1 MTRKLCLLLAL
12 ALVLPLAAAAA
23 PAQDK
28 QKLNEDL
35 WEAVRHGDAAT
46 VKALLDK
53 GADVN
58 ARGRY
63 QMTPLFKAAER
74 GSAEIVRLL
83 LERGADV
90 TIKDTFYGA
99 TPLTWA
105 LDKSHVEVV
114 RALIEKG
121 VPGVEDVLAQGAAAG
136 NVELVKIALAK
147 GGLGAEALTNA
158 YGVAAREKHAEIV
171 EVLKAAGAQP
181 PRPANFEVDAETLKS
196 YVGAYH
202 PERGSDL
209 SVAVDKDGKLNLVV
223 PGETLVLGAYDKVSF
238 RPLAYEGMTL
248 TFVVEDGKV
257 TGFNFKRGANTMLF
271 KRVEG
276 K

>member
-1 MTRKLCLLLAL
+1 MTRKLCLLLTL
-12 ALVLPLAAAAA
+12 ALILPLVAV
-23 PAQDK
+23 AQDK
-28 QKLNEDL
+28 QKLNDDL
-35 WEAVRHGDAAT
+35 WEAVRRGDAPA
-46 VKALLDK
+46 VKSLLDR

-74 GSAEIVRLL
+74 GNAEIVRLL

-90 TIKDTFYGA
+90 NVKDTFYNA

-121 VPGVEDVLAQGAAAG
+121 VPGVEDVLAQGAGAG

-147 GGLGAEALTNA
+147 GGLSAEALTNA
-158 YGVAAREKHAEIV
+158 YGVAAREKQTEIV
-171 EVLKAAGAQP
+171 ELLKAAGAQP

-196 YVGAYH
+196 YVGNYH
-202 PERGSDL
+202 PERGSDIG
-209 SVAVDKDGKLNLVV
+209 VAVDKDGKLTIVV
-223 PGETLVLGAYDKVSF
+223 PGDTFVLGAFDKVTF
-238 RPLAYEGMTL
+238 RPLAFEGVTI
-248 TFVVEDGKV
+248 TFNVEGGKV
-257 TGFNFKRGANTMLF
+257 TGFNFKQGANTTLF

>member
-1 MTRKLCLLLAL
+1 MTRQVCLLLAL
-12 ALVLPLAAAAA
+12 ALALPLAAV
-23 PAQDK
+23 AQDK
-28 QKLNEDL
+28 TKLNEDL
-35 WEAVRHGDAAT
+35 WDAVRRGDAPA
-46 VKALLDK
+46 VKSLLDR

-74 GSAEIVRLL
+74 GDAGIVRLL

-121 VPGVEDVLAQGAAAG
+121 VPGVEDVLAQGAGAG
-136 NVELVKIALAK
+136 NAELVKIALAK
-147 GGLGAEALTNA
+147 GGLSADALSGALGAATRGKYTE
-158 YGVAAREKHAEIV
+158 VADL
-171 EVLKAAGAQP
+171 LKAAGALP
-181 PRPANFEVDAETLKS
+181 PPEANFEVDAETLKT
-196 YVGAYH
+196 YVGTYH
-202 PERGSDL
+202 PERGPDII
-209 SVAVDKDGKLNLVV
+209 VALNKDGKLTIIA
-223 PGETLVLGAYDKVSF
+223 GDTFVLGAFDKVSF
-238 RPLAYEGMTL
+238 RPLALDGLKL
-248 TFVVEDGKV
+248 TFVVENGKV
-257 TGFNFKRGANTMLF
+257 TGFNFKQGANTTLF
-271 KRVEG
+271 KRVEA

>member
-12 ALVLPLAAAAA
+12 ALVLPLAATAS
-23 PAQDK
+23 AQDK

-74 GSAEIVRLL
+74 GDAGIVRLL

-90 TIKDTFYGA
+90 SVKDTFYGA

-121 VPGVEDVLAQGAAAG
+121 VPGVEDVLGQGAGAG

-147 GGLGAEALTNA
+147 GGLSADALSNA
-158 YGVAAREKHAEIV
+158 LGVATREKHAEV
-171 EVLKAAGAQP
+171 AELLKAAGAQP
-181 PRPANFEVDAETLKS
+181 PPEANFEVDAETLKS

-202 PERGSDL
+202 PERGPDI
-209 SVAVDKDGKLNLVV
+209 SVAVNKDGKLTIIA
-223 PGETLVLGAYDKVSF
+223 GDTFVLGAFDKVTF
-238 RPLAYEGMTL
+238 RPLAFEGVKL
-248 TFVVEDGKV
+248 TFVVEGGKV
-257 TGFNFKRGANTMLF
+257 TGFNFKQGANTQFF
-271 KRVEG
+271 KRVEA

>member
-12 ALVLPLAAAAA
+12 ALVLPPIIAS
-23 PAQDK
+23 AQDK

-35 WEAVRHGDAAT
+35 WEAVRRGDAPA
-46 VKALLDK
+46 VKSLLDR

-74 GSAEIVRLL
+74 GNAEIVRLL

-114 RALIEKG
+114 RALIERG
-121 VPGVEDVLAQGAAAG
+121 VPGVEDVLAQGAGSG

-147 GGLGAEALTNA
+147 GGLSADALSGAL
-158 YGVAAREKHAEIV
+158 GAATREKHP
-171 EVLKAAGAQP
+171 EVADLLKAAGAQP
-181 PRPANFEVDAETLKS
+181 PPEANFEVDAETLKS
-196 YVGAYH
+196 YVGSYH
-202 PERGSDL
+202 PERGSDIG
-209 SVAVDKDGKLNLVV
+209 VAVNKDGKLTIVA
-223 PGETLVLGAYDKVSF
+223 GEAFVLGAFDKVTF
-238 RPLAYEGMTL
+238 RPLAFEGVKL
-248 TFVVEDGKV
+248 TFVVENGKV
-257 TGFNFKRGANTMLF
+257 TGFNFKQGPTTQFF
-271 KRVEG
+271 KRVEA

>member
-12 ALVLPLAAAAA
+12 ALALPLAAF
-23 PAQDK
+23 AQDK

-46 VKALLDK
+46 VKSLLDK

-74 GSAEIVRLL
+74 GDAEIIRLL

-90 TIKDTFYGA
+90 TVKDTFYGA

-105 LDKSHVEVV
+105 LDKSHVEAV
-114 RALIEKG
+114 RALVEKG
-121 VPGVEDVLAQGAAAG
+121 VPGVEDVLAQGASAG

-147 GGLGAEALTNA
+147 GGLSAEALTNA
-158 YGVAAREKHAEIV
+158 YGVAAREKRTEIV
-171 EVLKAAGAQP
+171 EMLKTAGAQP

-196 YVGAYH
+196 YVGNYH
-202 PERGSDL
+202 PERGSDIA
-209 SVAVDKDGKLNLVV
+209 VAVDKDGKLTLVV
-223 PGETLVLGAYDKVSF
+223 PGDTIVLGAFDKVTF
-238 RPLAYEGMTL
+238 RPLAFEGVTL
-248 TFVVEDGKV
+248 TFVVENGKV
-257 TGFNFKRGANTMLF
+257 TGFNFKQGSNTTLF

>member
-1 MTRKLCLLLAL
+1 MTRKVCLLLAL
-12 ALVLPLAAAAA
+12 ALVLPLAIV
-23 PAQDK
+23 AQDK
-28 QKLNEDL
+28 QKLNDDL
-35 WEAVRHGDAAT
+35 WEAVRRGDAPA
-46 VKALLDK
+46 VKSLLDK

-74 GSAEIVRLL
+74 GNAEIVRLL
-83 LERGADV
+83 LDKGADV
-90 TIKDTFYGA
+90 TVTDTFYHA

-121 VPGVEDVLAQGAAAG
+121 VPGVEDVLAQGASAG

-147 GGLGAEALTNA
+147 GGLSAEALTNA
-158 YGVAAREKHAEIV
+158 FAVATREKQTEIADL
-171 EVLKAAGAQP
+171 LKAAGAQP

-196 YVGAYH
+196 YVGNYH
-202 PERGSDL
+202 PERGADIG
-209 SVAVDKDGKLNLVV
+209 VAVDKDGKLTIIA
-223 PGETLVLGAYDKVSF
+223 GDTFVLGAFDKVTF
-238 RPLAYEGMTL
+238 RPLAFEGVTI
-248 TFVVEDGKV
+248 TFVVENGKV
-257 TGFNFKRGANTMLF
+257 TGFNFKQGANPPQLF

>member
-12 ALVLPLAAAAA
+12 LLPLTGV
-23 PAQDK
+23 AQDK

-46 VKALLDK
+46 VKSLLDR

-74 GSAEIVRLL
+74 GDAEIIRLL

-90 TIKDTFYGA
+90 TVKDTFYGA

-105 LDKSHVEVV
+105 LDKSHVEAV
-114 RALIEKG
+114 RALIERG
-121 VPGVEDVLAQGAAAG
+121 VPGVESVLAQGAEAG

-147 GGLGAEALTNA
+147 GGLSAEALTNA
-158 YGVAAREKHAEIV
+158 LGAAIDEKHP
-171 EVLKAAGAQP
+171 EVADLLKAAGAQP
-181 PRPANFEVDAETLKS
+181 PRPADFEVDAETLKS

-209 SVAVDKDGKLNLVV
+209 SIAINKDGKLTLVV
-223 PGETLVLGAYDKVSF
+223 PGDTLVLGAFDKVTF
-238 RPLAYEGMTL
+238 RPLTL
-248 TFVVEDGKV
+248 RGLTLSFNVEAGKV
-257 TGFNFKRGANTMLF
+257 TGFALKQGSNTTLF
-271 KRVEG
+271 KRVEA

>member
-12 ALVLPLAAAAA
+12 ALLLPLATF
-23 PAQDK
+23 AQDK

-35 WEAVRHGDAAT
+35 WEAVRRGDAPA

-63 QMTPLFKAAER
+63 QMTPLFKASER
-74 GSAEIVRLL
+74 GDAEIVRLL

-121 VPGVEDVLAQGAAAG
+121 VPGVEDVLAQGAGAG

-147 GGLGAEALTNA
+147 GGLSAEALTNA
-158 YGVAAREKHAEIV
+158 YAVATREKRTEIV
-171 EVLKAAGAQP
+171 EMLKAAGAQP

-196 YVGAYH
+196 YVGTYH
-202 PERGSDL
+202 PDRGSDL
-209 SVAVDKDGKLNLVV
+209 SVAVDKDGKLNLVT
-223 PGETLVLGAYDKVSF
+223 PGESVVLGAFDKVTF
-238 RPLAYEGMTL
+238 RPLAFEGVL
-248 TFVVEDGKV
+248 ITFSVEAGKV
-257 TGFNFKRGANTMLF
+257 TGFALKQGSNTTSF

>member
-12 ALVLPLAAAAA
+12 ALALPLAA
-23 PAQDK
+23 PPTSGQDK

-46 VKALLDK
+46 VKSLLDR

-74 GSAEIVRLL
+74 GDAEIVRLL
-83 LERGADV
+83 LDRGADV
-90 TIKDTFYGA
+90 NVKDTFYNA

-114 RALIEKG
+114 RALVEKG
-121 VPGVEDVLAQGAAAG
+121 IPGVEDVLAQGAGAG
-136 NVELVKIALAK
+136 NAELVKIALAK
-147 GGLGAEALTNA
+147 GGLSAEALTDA
-158 YGVAAREKHAEIV
+158 YAVAAREKHPEIV
-171 EVLKAAGAQP
+171 ELLKAAGAQP

-196 YVGAYH
+196 YVGNYH

-209 SVAVDKDGKLNLVV
+209 SVAVDKDGKLTLVV
-223 PGETLVLGAYDKVSF
+223 PGEVIVLGAFDKVSF

-248 TFVVEDGKV
+248 TFVVEGGKV
-257 TGFNFKRGANTMLF
+257 TGFNFKRGPNTTLF

>member
-12 ALVLPLAAAAA
+12 ALFLPLTIA
-23 PAQDK
+23 AQDK

-74 GSAEIVRLL
+74 GNAEIVRLL
-83 LERGADV
+83 LERGADITV
-90 TIKDTFYGA
+90 RDTFYKA

-121 VPGVEDVLAQGAAAG
+121 VPGVEDVLEQGAGSG
-136 NVELVKIALAK
+136 NAELVKIALAK
-147 GGLGAEALTNA
+147 GGLSAEALTNA
-158 YGVAAREKHAEIV
+158 YAVAAREKKTEIV
-171 EVLKAAGAQP
+171 EMLKTAGAQP
-181 PRPANFEVDAETLKS
+181 PRPANFEVDAETLNS
-196 YVGAYH
+196 YVGNYH
-202 PERGSDL
+202 PERGSDIG
-209 SVAVDKDGKLNLVV
+209 VAVNKEGKLTIVV
-223 PGETLVLGAYDKVSF
+223 PGETYVLGAFDKVTF
-238 RPLAYEGMTL
+238 RPLAFEGATL
-248 TFVVEDGKV
+248 TFVVENGKV
-257 TGFNFKRGANTMLF
+257 TGFNFKQGPNTQLF
-271 KRVEG
+271 KRVEA

>member
-12 ALVLPLAAAAA
+12 ALFLPLTVA
-23 PAQDK
+23 AQDK

-35 WEAVRHGDAAT
+35 WEAVRRGDAPA
-46 VKALLDK
+46 VKTLLDK

-74 GSAEIVRLL
+74 GNAEIVRLL

-90 TIKDTFYGA
+90 NIKDTFYGA

-121 VPGVEDVLAQGAAAG
+121 VPGVEDVLEQGAGAG

-147 GGLGAEALTNA
+147 GGLSAEAMTNA
-158 YGVAAREKHAEIV
+158 FAVATREKHAEV
-171 EVLKAAGAQP
+171 AEMLKAAGAQP

-196 YVGAYH
+196 YVGNYH
-202 PERGSDL
+202 PDRGADIG
-209 SVAVDKDGKLNLVV
+209 VAVDKDGKLTLVV
-223 PGETLVLGAYDKVSF
+223 PGDTIVLGAFDKVTF
-238 RPLAYEGMTL
+238 RPLAFEGVTL
-248 TFVVEDGKV
+248 TFVVENGKA
-257 TGFNFKRGANTMLF
+257 TGFNFKQGSNTTLF

>member
-1 MTRKLCLLLAL
+1 MTRKICLLLAL
-12 ALVLPLAAAAA
+12 VALVLPPAAF
-23 PAQDK
+23 AQDK

-35 WEAVRHGDAAT
+35 WEAVRHGDAPA
-46 VKALLDK
+46 VKSLLDQ

-74 GSAEIVRLL
+74 GDAVIVRLL
-83 LERGADV
+83 LDKGADV
-90 TIKDTFYGA
+90 TVTDTFYHA

-121 VPGVEDVLAQGAAAG
+121 VPGVEDVLAQGASAG
-136 NVELVKIALAK
+136 NVDLVKIALAK
-147 GGLGAEALTNA
+147 GGLSAEALTNA
-158 YGVAAREKHAEIV
+158 FAVATREKRTEIADM
-171 EVLKAAGAQP
+171 LKAAGALP

-196 YVGAYH
+196 YAGNYH
-202 PERGSDL
+202 PDRGSDL
-209 SVAVDKDGKLNLVV
+209 GVAVDKDGKLTLVV
-223 PGETLVLGAYDKVSF
+223 PGDTFVLGAFDKVTF
-238 RPLAYEGMTL
+238 RPLAFEGVTL
-248 TFVVEDGKV
+248 TFVVEGGKV
-257 TGFNFKRGANTMLF
+257 TGFNFKQGANTQLF